1 MVGRRCDNVTNNNSL
16 LFGDWRGGLFLARL
30 LIDQCGGRR
39 RRRRTVVNND
49 VIIVAAGFI
58 RSIIYSLLKHGLTT
72 PRRHRPP
79 QSQKVPNSSYTT
91 NSLPL
96 PSATMVTTRT
106 ANAITQQQNQQRLRR
121 LRTRRRQ
128 PHRATNM
135 NSSGNGLI
143 THFNISDESI
153 NELSK
158 RVPIIGE
165 RYRSVRHVFTND
177 VKKYAPKELFR
188 NIVNE
193 IKTHL
198 RCDCNIDDEFKSSEN
213 GNWVVAPRCTSSKA
227 RSSGDAHRD
236 TTQKCPGYLTA
247 LILLGKRKE
256 EHYGDITIY
265 ANSQEMK
272 LHLRIFNGNEKTN
285 LNRAADN
292 GRVTKEK
299 VKRVEFNCVVFDSRL
314 IHSSHVHTQHIQR
327 TVFAIQLHRKKL
339 AELKQSEITKLKDGE
354 VGQIES

>member
-1 MVGRRCDNVTNNNSL
+1 M
-16 LFGDWRGGLFLARL
+16 
-30 LIDQCGGRR
+30 
-39 RRRRTVVNND
+39 
-49 VIIVAAGFI
+49 
-58 RSIIYSLLKHGLTT
+58 
-72 PRRHRPP
+72 PP
-79 QSQKVPNSSYTT
+79 PTKPIKVSTYPYTT
-91 NSLPL
+91 TSLPL

-106 ANAITQQQNQQRLRR
+106 ANAITQQQKQQRLRR

-135 NSSGNGLI
+135 NSSCKTITVNGLI

-177 VKKYAPKELFR
+177 VKKYAPKELFHK
-188 NIVNE
+188 IVNE

-198 RCDCNIDDEFKSSEN
+198 RRDCNIDDEFKSSEN
-213 GNWVVAPRCTSSKA
+213 GNWVVAPRSTSCKA

-314 IHSSHVHTQHIQR
+314 IHSSHVHTQHSQR

-339 AELKQSEITKLKDGE
+339 AELKQSEITKLEDGK